1 MKKLDQFVLK
11 SFVGPFLAI
20 LGIVIFILVLQ
31 FLWLYIDELVGKG
44 LEFKVILE
52 FLMWGSCQVLPLA
65 IPLATLLSSM
75 MTLGD
80 MGEKFELTAIKASGI
95 SLARILVPMT
105 LVGILIT
112 IGAFY
117 IGDRLVPYSINQIYT
132 MRDDIGRTKSEI
144 KIPTGTFYDGIEGY
158 ILRVENRDKKT
169 GMMYNI
175 QVYDHSTD
183 KGNTRITVADSGII
197 KMSKSKD
204 YLTFLLYN
212 GTNYQEKNTRKYRD
226 TTLSLQRIQFYEQE
240 MVIPLEN
247 YAFHHSDSARYG
259 EQVKSMN
266 LASLQHGHDSL
277 VNLVNLGTEKHV
289 REFNAQNGL
298 SYKSQL
304 DTSWREKATA
314 VLAPLEIPAST
325 SLTNRQHYY
334 ERAAE
339 TARQYETHLRSQ
351 TMESYEY
358 TQLIHR
364 TDVEIWKKY
373 AQALACLLLFFIG
386 APIGAI
392 LKKGGLGTPAILSLL
407 FFVLY
412 WVIDITG
419 ERLANNGSTT
429 AFMGKFISAF
439 VLAPIGVFLTTK
451 AIQDSSIFNV
461 DGLKRGIRKVKSQIF
476 RMFRKTRIV
485 YMGTPEFSVAPLDAL
500 RKSGYKIVGVVTV
513 PDKPSGRGLKM
524 NESAVKKYAV
534 ANDLPLLQPEKLKD
548 EAFLKDLAAWK
559 ADLFVV
565 VGFRMLPEVVWAMPK
580 LGTFNLHAALLPQYR
595 GAAPI
600 NWAVINGEN
609 ITGVTTFMIDKKI
622 DTGGIILRS
631 ECRVE
636 PTDTAGSL
644 HDKLMVLGSQLVVE
658 TVEGII
664 QNNVELRVQ
673 RSFIQGA
680 ELLKPAPKLTRELQH
695 ICWDDT
701 TRHIYNLIRGLS
713 PYPGAFTELVPLSE
727 GETLSGALPSVSS
740 FAPRE
745 SEQAPFHSACRR
757 FARTGSRSDAEE
769 RVSPSAEPVS
779 SEKDTPSV
787 AKKEVDAP
795 SGVSFSDAIQLKV
808 FFGEMRYDLPKA
820 APGTV
825 LSDGKTY
832 FAVATQDGAIAITD
846 LQLSGKK
853 RMDVKSFL
861 LGFRNPTAW
870 TTTPGT
876 SKAEIAKA
884 APEEDA

>member
-1 MKKLDQFVLK
+1 M
-11 SFVGPFLAI
+11 GPFFAI

-80 MGEKFELTAIKASGI
+80 MGEHFELTAIKASGI
-95 SLARILVPMT
+95 SLTRVLVPMT
-105 LVGILIT
+105 VVSVFIT
-112 IGAFY
+112 IGAFI
-117 IGDRLVPYSINQIYT
+117 IGDRLVPYSINQIFT

-158 ILRVENRDKKT
+158 ILRVESRDKHS
-169 GMMYNI
+169 GMMYSI
-175 QVYDHSTD
+175 QVYDHSSN
-183 KGNTRITVADSGII
+183 KGNTQITVADSGII
-197 KMSKSKD
+197 KMSKAKD
-204 YLTFLLYN
+204 YLTFQLYN
-212 GTNYQEKNTRKYRD
+212 GTNYQEDNTRRYRD
-226 TTLSLQRIQFYEQE
+226 TTLALRRVRFERQE
-240 MVIPLEN
+240 LVIPLEN

-266 LASLQHGHDSL
+266 LESLQHGHDSL
-277 VNLVNLGTEKHV
+277 VNLVNKGTEKHL
-289 REFNAQNGL
+289 REFNMQSGL
-298 SYKSQL
+298 YYRTQL
-304 DTSWREKATA
+304 DTSWRTKKPGLMAAPPENPQWVT
-314 VLAPLEIPAST
+314 LADKRRNMES
-325 SLTNRQHYY
+325 
-334 ERAAE
+334 AAGV
-339 TARQYETHLRSQ
+339 ARQYESVLRSQ
-351 TMESYEY
+351 TMDSYDY
-358 TQLIHR
+358 TNLIHR

-392 LKKGGLGTPAILSLL
+392 LKKGGLGTPAILSML

-419 ERLANNGSTT
+419 ERLANTGTTT
-429 AFMGKFISAF
+429 AFVGKFISAF
-439 VLAPIGVFLTTK
+439 ILAPVGAFLTVK
-451 AIQDSSIFNV
+451 AVQDSSIFNTEMLRS
-461 DGLKRGIRKVKSQIF
+461 GWRRAKSKFF

-485 YMGTPEFSVAPLDAL
+485 YMGTPEFSVGPLDAL
-500 RKSGYKIVGVVTV
+500 RKAGYRVVGVVTV

-534 ANDLPLLQPEKLKD
+534 ENGLPVLQPEKLKD
-548 EAFLKDLAAWK
+548 ETFLKALAAWK

-565 VGFRMLPEVVWAMPK
+565 VGFRMLPEAVWAMPK

-609 ITGVTTFMIDKKI
+609 ITGVTTFMIDRKI

-631 ECRVE
+631 ECHVE
-636 PTDTAGSL
+636 TTETAGTL
-644 HDKLMVLGSQLVVE
+644 HDKLMALGSSLVVE
-658 TVEGII
+658 TVEGLV
-664 QNNVELRVQ
+664 QHNVELRVQ

-695 ICWDDT
+695 IDWNDS

-713 PYPGAFTELVPLSE
+713 PYPGAFTELVPAD
-727 GETLSGALPSVSS
+727 TPATNALSGANNK
-740 FAPRE
+740 A
-745 SEQAPFHSACRR
+745 
-757 FARTGSRSDAEE
+757 
-769 RVSPSAEPVS
+769 
-779 SEKDTPSV
+779 
-787 AKKEVDAP
+787 DAP
-795 SGVSFSDAIQLKV
+795 ERASAAGTCQQLKIY
-808 FFGEMRYDLPKA
+808 FGEMRYDLPSA

-861 LGFRNPTAW
+861 LGFRNPTAY

-876 SKAEIAKA
+876 SKAELEKAK
-884 APEEDA
+884 PVEE